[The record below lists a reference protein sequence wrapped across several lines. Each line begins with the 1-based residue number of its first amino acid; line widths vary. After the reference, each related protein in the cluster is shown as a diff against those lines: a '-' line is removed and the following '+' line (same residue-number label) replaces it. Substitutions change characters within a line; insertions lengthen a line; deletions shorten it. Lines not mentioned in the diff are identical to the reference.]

1 MKLAFLSQLKD
12 VQSLCLNGEFCDFC
26 PYFEPSDTPGVGS
39 CKIAD
44 IVGKPPYLW
53 EVEEE

>member
-12 VQSLCLNGEFCDFC
+12 VRDLCLKGDYCTFC
-26 PYFEPSDTPGVGS
+26 PYLKPSDVPRLGS
-39 CKIAD
+39 CRIAD